1 MIVAT
6 GPLMAEP
13 TLRREGAFRSKF
25 EEAALLTRKI
35 MQHFLFTHEPPRS
48 KSY

>member
-25 EEAALLTRKI
+25 EEAALLTYKKD
-35 MQHFLFTHEPPRS
+35 HAAFSVYT
-48 KSY
+48 